1 MFKFVSDPNLL
12 IAGLLLALAQ
22 CLAALPWL
30 WSVDPNS
37 FRKNWKNPQSL
48 GLAVITVIGLGA
60 ALAAFIGY
68 FGDSDGLRGY
78 GRWYAALLHLQLLIG
93 VFILGPRLFGLI
105 LPKTGAV
112 ALAAYREGWRQ
123 PMFWLIGGG
132 AALMM
137 LASVYI
143 PYYTF
148 GDDYKMMKM
157 IGFDIVMLASAL
169 FGILA
174 ASLSISEEIEGRTA
188 ITVMSKPIN
197 RRSFLIGKYL
207 GILMAC
213 GSLALLLAWML
224 NWTLLLNAQQEKIIT
239 VDDKMTEQAQHFVV
253 PKIKGVFGHSTAEVF
268 SEGIGAW
275 TGDSIANTIG
285 VTLGFGQVMI
295 LVAIATALATRLA
308 FVVNILITMVIYF
321 LGNLAPVVVKAT
333 DRNPEGN
340 VGLGLIRF
348 FGKVFDTL
356 LPALEHFQ
364 MNTAVVR
371 ENPLDLW
378 QFGGFVL
385 TVLLYSLIYT
395 TVVLLVG
402 LLLFENRDLA

>member
-1 MFKFVSDPNLL
+1 MLKFLSDPNLL
-12 IAGLLLALAQ
+12 LAGLLLALAQ
-22 CLAALPWL
+22 CVAALPWL
-30 WSVDPNS
+30 WSIDPNG
-37 FRKNWKNPQSL
+37 FRKNARNPQAIGTGVLVVIAL
-48 GLAVITVIGLGA
+48 GM

-68 FGDSDGLRGY
+68 YGDSEGLRGY

-93 VFILGPRLFGLI
+93 LFILGPRLLSTV

-112 ALAAYREGWRQ
+112 AFAAYREGWRQ
-123 PMFWLIGGG
+123 PMFWLIAGG
-132 AALMM
+132 AALLM
-137 LASVYI
+137 LVSVFV

-197 RRSFLIGKYL
+197 RRSFLLGKYL

-213 GSLALLLAWML
+213 GSLALLLAWLL
-224 NWTLLLNAQQEKIIT
+224 NWTLLLNARQEKIIT
-239 VDDKMTEQAQHFVV
+239 VEDKLTEQAQHWIMPHV
-253 PKIKGVFGHSTAEVF
+253 KATFGHSSAEVF
-268 SEGIGAW
+268 AEGMGAW
-275 TGDSIANTIG
+275 TGDTVANHIG
-285 VTLGFGQVMI
+285 VALGFGQVMI

-308 FVVNILITMVIYF
+308 FVVNVLITLVLFVIS
-321 LGNLAPVVVKAT
+321 NLAPVVVKAT
-333 DRNPEGN
+333 DRETQGN
-340 VGLGLIRF
+340 VGLALIRF

-364 MNTAVVR
+364 MNTAIVR

-378 QFGGFVL
+378 QFGSYVL